1 MEKLIIKYYK
11 TFICFIFMLIVLLP
25 LIYTNSDYVRYKY
38 ISTASLDSLE
48 CVEGEIT
55 KIKQHKS
62 SYDIY
67 IGDLKLFS
75 NIKHDIELGDK
86 VVIYYYADTL
96 RDHNDI
102 VEIRKEEDIIYSI
115 ENYIEKNNYM
125 VYFYVN
131 ISLAS
136 IGIILLILGLILIKF
151 PANVDTL
158 AVIKKYAKKYN
169 LSDEQIE
176 EAKAQL
182 IPYYKRVEIN
192 KASLID
198 KFRKSFYIKND
209 RYYTSAM
216 EYVESNECGSI
227 LNEVIY
233 EIIDNGEL
241 RLIYDDCLLDDS
253 ACFFVYKYNNKLVS
267 IYMFDEDD
275 GKFLIDDT
283 CCYFIY
289 PKEMKMNITEKNLFY
304 QKLKEYSKYSDEI
317 IIKVSNKH

>member
-1 MEKLIIKYYK
+1 MDKLITKYYK
-11 TFICFIFMLIVLLP
+11 TFICFIFMFIVLLP
-25 LIYTNSDYVRYKY
+25 LIYTNNDYVRYKY

-48 CVEGEIT
+48 FIEGEIT
-55 KIKQHKS
+55 EVKLHKS

-75 NIKHDIELGDK
+75 NIKHDIESGDK
-86 VVIYYYADTL
+86 VVIYYYTDTM

-102 VEIRKEEDIIYSI
+102 VEIRKEEDVIYSI

-125 VYFYVN
+125 AYFYVN

-136 IGIILLILGLILIKF
+136 IGVILLILGLILIKF
-151 PANVDTL
+151 PANVDTIEM
-158 AVIKKYAKKYN
+158 IKKYAKKYN
-169 LSDEQIE
+169 LSEKQIE

-182 IPYYKRVEIN
+182 IPYYKRVEID
-192 KASLID
+192 KDALID
-198 KFRKSFYIKND
+198 KIKKSFYIKND

-216 EYVESNECGSI
+216 EYVESDECGLI

-233 EIIDNGEL
+233 DIIDNGHL
-241 RLIYDDCLLDDS
+241 RLIYDDCLLDDI
-253 ACFFVYKYNNKLVS
+253 ACFLVYKYNDKLVS
-267 IYMFDEDD
+267 IYMFDEGN

-289 PKEMKMNITEKNLFY
+289 PKEMKMNLAEKNLFY
-304 QKLKEYSKYSDEI
+304 EKLKEYSKYNDDI
-317 IIKVSNKH
+317 IIKVSNKR